1 MESNDHPWLQT
12 LLRSLEGPE
21 HSPHGDP
28 IPGYPPEQ
36 LQVNTTGLSSEAAL
50 RQAYAFRE
58 DVLDA
63 LDRAGTPLGRD
74 SRVLDFGVGWGRIAR
89 VFMADVPLRNIH
101 GIDVDPEFVALANAA
116 FGTGNFSVCPP
127 FPPTRF
133 ADGEFDLVF
142 AYSVFSHLS
151 EAACLAWMEEFRRIL
166 RRGGMVVFTTRHES
180 FFDYCAMLAA
190 GPTDS
195 PYAAALGRLFPD
207 IEAAK
212 AAYARGEIVHGSS
225 QGVGGGGPR
234 NPSFY
239 GETWIPE
246 QYARTAFGDGFEFV
260 AGYFDPAKYD
270 QACFALRRVR

>member
-1 MESNDHPWLQT
+1 MESNEQPWLQT
-12 LLRSLEGPE
+12 LLRSLDGPE
-21 HSPHGDP
+21 RSPHGDA

-36 LQVNTTGLSSEAAL
+36 LQVNTTGLSSAAAL

-58 DVLDA
+58 NVLDA

-74 SRVLDFGVGWGRIAR
+74 STVLDFGVGWGRIAR
-89 VFMADVPLRNIH
+89 VFMGDVPLRNIH
-101 GIDVDPEFVALANAA
+101 GIDVDPEFVALTTAA

-166 RRGGMVVFTTRHES
+166 KPGGMVVFTTRHES
-180 FFDYCAMLAA
+180 FFDYLAVLAA
-190 GPTDS
+190 GPTDG
-195 PYAAALGRLFPD
+195 PYQAALGRLFPD
-207 IEAAK
+207 IDAAR
-212 AAYARGEIVHGSS
+212 AAYRRGEIVHDSS

-234 NPSFY
+234 DSSFY

-246 QYARTAFGDGFEFV
+246 AYARTAFGDGFEFV